1 MKNKQH
7 HYTDLCVVLFMIAL
21 SSVGHTAQ
29 PLGEVNLAL
38 QTGVLNN
45 ALPRIIVKA
54 QQDALK
60 PEEERWRAERVL
72 SDQNLR
78 DVRIKILSE
87 SVLSPYQE
95 QKRNTISDGR
105 DKKSATM
112 KPHATAPDRFMVYEF
127 SSNNVRTF
135 EYEFSDTYNTAGNQ
149 VDIEGRVEGTVTIN
163 RK

>member
-1 MKNKQH
+1 MENKQH
-7 HYTDLCVVLFMIAL
+7 HYTDLCVVLFMVAL
-21 SSVGHTAQ
+21 SSVGHAAQ

-87 SVLSPYQE
+87 SVLSPYEE
-95 QKRNTISDGR
+95 QKKVMAVDAKEKKVATI
-105 DKKSATM
+105 
-112 KPHATAPDRFMVYEF
+112 KPHEQPPDRLMIYDFD
-127 SSNNVRTF
+127 SDNVHV
-135 EYEFSDTYNTAGNQ
+135 TYTNDVKA
-149 VDIEGRVEGTVTIN
+149 ELTI
-163 RK
+163 K

>member
-1 MKNKQH
+1 MENKQH
-7 HYTDLCVVLFMIAL
+7 HYTDLCVVFFMIAL
-21 SSVGHTAQ
+21 SSVGQAAK

-45 ALPRIIVKA
+45 GLPRIIVKA

-95 QKRNTISDGR
+95 QKRNT
-105 DKKSATM
+105 
-112 KPHATAPDRFMVYEF
+112 V
-127 SSNNVRTF
+127 
-135 EYEFSDTYNTAGNQ
+135 
-149 VDIEGRVEGTVTIN
+149 
-163 RK
+163 